1 MEENDTTV
9 GQEEALT
16 ESNLKTQSSNS
27 TEQPIA
33 SMADLLKETDL
44 SIEFPQ
50 AGETRQG
57 TIVRISDSEILVSIG
72 AKSEGVILGR
82 ELEHIPAEER
92 EKLKEGDIITV
103 YVLTPED
110 QSGNLQLSY
119 MRARE
124 ESDWRQVEDLLKSG
138 EVYQGQVSGYN
149 KGGLI
154 VPIGILRGF
163 VPTSQVSMDRRPPSD
178 DTPADRH
185 WSKMVDEPIK
195 VRVIEV
201 DRNRSRLIL
210 SERAALQE
218 SREALKD
225 RLLDELEQGAVRI
238 GKVTSLAEF
247 GAFVNLDGADGLVHL
262 SEISWDHIDH
272 PSDVLSVGQEVQVKV
287 ISLDRERKRIGLS
300 IRQLQED
307 PWTRKVKAL
316 QVGQLV
322 EGTITHLAKF
332 GAFARINDDD
342 DLEGLI
348 HISEISEQRIAHP
361 KEVLKEG
368 DKVTLRVIKI
378 EMDRKRIGLSLRKVD
393 SAQYTDLDWKMA
405 LADEVKEVAPSQPVD
420 LQIEESES
428 ISPAEQSYVAVEV
441 TPEGETH
448 IEEMKEVKKRT
459 KAKEQTNVKEQTKAK
474 EQTEAKE
481 QTKVLEQTPAEGKA
495 KAEKK
500 TKAEEKIK
508 AEDKIKVEQEPKAEN
523 NAKAVKKTKTA
534 KKTKIEEQT
543 KTEGPAKAEEQTEA
557 INT

>member
-1 MEENDTTV
+1 
-9 GQEEALT
+9 
-16 ESNLKTQSSNS
+16 
-27 TEQPIA
+27 
-33 SMADLLKETDL
+33 
-44 SIEFPQ
+44 
-50 AGETRQG
+50 
-57 TIVRISDSEILVSIG
+57 
-72 AKSEGVILGR
+72 
-82 ELEHIPAEER
+82 
-92 EKLKEGDIITV
+92 
-103 YVLTPED
+103 
-110 QSGNLQLSY
+110 
-119 MRARE
+119 
-124 ESDWRQVEDLLKSG
+124 
-138 EVYQGQVSGYN
+138 
-149 KGGLI
+149 
-154 VPIGILRGF
+154 
-163 VPTSQVSMDRRPPSD
+163 MDRRPPSD

-225 RLLDELEQGAVRI
+225 RLLGELEQGAVRT

-348 HISEISEQRIAHP
+348 HISEISEQRIVHP

-405 LADEVKEVAPSQPVD
+405 LADEVKEVTPSQHED
-420 LQIEESES
+420 LQVEESES

-448 IEEMKEVKKRT
+448 IEEKKEVKKRT
-459 KAKEQTNVKEQTKAK
+459 KAKEQTNVKEQDK
-474 EQTEAKE
+474 AKE
-481 QTKVLEQTPAEGKA
+481 QTKVLEQTPTEGKA

-500 TKAEEKIK
+500 IK
-508 AEDKIKVEQEPKAEN
+508 AEDNIKVEQEPKAEN

-534 KKTKIEEQT
+534 KKTKIEKQT

-557 INT
+557 INA

>member
-405 LADEVKEVAPSQPVD
+405 LADEVKEVAPSQPED

-441 TPEGETH
+441 SPEGETL
-448 IEEMKEVKKRT
+448 IGKKKEVKKRT
-459 KAKEQTNVKEQTKAK
+459 EAKEQTNVKEQTK
-474 EQTEAKE
+474 AKE

-500 TKAEEKIK
+500 TKADEKIK
-508 AEDKIKVEQEPKAEN
+508 AENKINVEQEPKSEN

>member
-16 ESNLKTQSSNS
+16 ESNLKSQSSNS

-110 QSGNLQLSY
+110 QSGNLQLSF

-163 VPTSQVSMDRRPPSD
+163 VPTSQVSMDRRPPPD
-178 DTPADRH
+178 DTPTDRH
-185 WSKMVDEPIK
+185 WSKMVNESIK

-225 RLLDELEQGAVRI
+225 RLLGELEQGAVRT

-405 LADEVKEVAPSQPVD
+405 LADEVKEVAPSQPED
-420 LQIEESES
+420 MQIEESES

-441 TPEGETH
+441 TPEGEIH
-448 IEEMKEVKKRT
+448 IEEKKEVKKRA
-459 KAKEQTNVKEQTKAK
+459 KAKEQTNVKEQTK
-474 EQTEAKE
+474 
-481 QTKVLEQTPAEGKA
+481 VLEQTTAEGKA
-495 KAEKK
+495 KAGKK

-534 KKTKIEEQT
+534 KKTKIEKQT

-557 INT
+557 INA

>member
-138 EVYQGQVSGYN
+138 EVYQGQVTGYN

-225 RLLDELEQGAVRI
+225 RLLDELEQGAVRT

-405 LADEVKEVAPSQPVD
+405 LADEVKEVAPSQPED

-428 ISPAEQSYVAVEV
+428 ISPVEQSYVAVEV

-459 KAKEQTNVKEQTKAK
+459 EAKEQTNVKEQTK
-474 EQTEAKE
+474 AKE

-508 AEDKIKVEQEPKAEN
+508 AEDKIKVEQEPMAEN

>member
-225 RLLDELEQGAVRI
+225 RLLGELEQGVVRT

-348 HISEISEQRIAHP
+348 HISEISEQRIVHP

-378 EMDRKRIGLSLRKVD
+378 ELDRKRIGLSLRKVD

-405 LADEVKEVAPSQPVD
+405 LADEVKEVTPSQHED
-420 LQIEESES
+420 LQVEESES

-448 IEEMKEVKKRT
+448 IEEKKEVKKRT
-459 KAKEQTNVKEQTKAK
+459 KAKEQTNVKEQDK
-474 EQTEAKE
+474 AKE
-481 QTKVLEQTPAEGKA
+481 QTKVLEQTPTEGKA

-534 KKTKIEEQT
+534 KKTKIEKQT

-557 INT
+557 INA

>member
-1 MEENDTTV
+1 MEENGTTV
-9 GQEEALT
+9 GQEEAPI
-16 ESNLKTQSSNS
+16 ESNLKSQSSNS

-44 SIEFPQ
+44 SIDFPQ

-57 TIVRISDSEILVSIG
+57 TIVRKSDGEILVSIG

-82 ELEHIPAEER
+82 ELEHIPPEER
-92 EKLKEGDIITV
+92 ENLKEGDVITV
-103 YVLTPED
+103 FVLTPED

-138 EVYQGQVSGYN
+138 EVYQGKVSGYN

-163 VPTSQVSMDRRPPSD
+163 VPTSQVSMDRRPPSE
-178 DTPADRH
+178 DTPTDRH
-185 WSKMVDEPIK
+185 WSKMVNEPIK

-225 RLLDELEQGAVRI
+225 RLLGELEQGVVRT

-272 PSDVLSVGQEVQVKV
+272 PSDVLKVGQEVQVKV

-307 PWTRKVKAL
+307 PWTKKVKAL

-332 GAFARINDDD
+332 GAFARINEDD

-361 KEVLKEG
+361 KEILKEG
-368 DKVTLRVIKI
+368 DNVTLRVIKI
-378 EMDRKRIGLSLRKVD
+378 EVDRKRIGLSLRKVD
-393 SAQYTDLDWKMA
+393 SAQYADLDWKMA
-405 LADEVKEVAPSQPVD
+405 LADEVKDVTPSQTEE
-420 LQIEESES
+420 LQIEEIETVSTAQQ
-428 ISPAEQSYVAVEV
+428 SPAAEEAA
-441 TPEGETH
+441 PEGETH
-448 IEEMKEVKKRT
+448 IEEKIEV
-459 KAKEQTNVKEQTKAK
+459 EEQTKAEEK
-474 EQTEAKE
+474 T
-481 QTKVLEQTPAEGKA
+481 

-500 TKAEEKIK
+500 TKVEKK
-508 AEDKIKVEQEPKAEN
+508 T
-523 NAKAVKKTKTA
+523 KAVKKPKA
-534 KKTKIEEQT
+534 EKKTEVEEH
-543 KTEGPAKAEEQTEA
+543 TEAEEQTEA
-557 INT
+557 EEPIKAEENTQVIKA

>member
-16 ESNLKTQSSNS
+16 ESDLKLQSSNS

-44 SIEFPQ
+44 SIDFPQ

-92 EKLKEGDIITV
+92 EKLKEGDITTV
-103 YVLTPED
+103 YVLTLED

-138 EVYQGQVSGYN
+138 EVYQGQVTGYN

-185 WSKMVDEPIK
+185 WSKMVDESIK

-225 RLLDELEQGAVRI
+225 RLLGELEQGAVRT

-405 LADEVKEVAPSQPVD
+405 LADEVKEVVPSQPED

-428 ISPAEQSYVAVEV
+428 ISPAEQSPAAEEVA
-441 TPEGETH
+441 PEGETH
-448 IEEMKEVKKRT
+448 IEEKTEVE
-459 KAKEQTNVKEQTKAK
+459 EQT
-474 EQTEAKE
+474 
-481 QTKVLEQTPAEGKA
+481 

-500 TKAEEKIK
+500 TKAERKT
-508 AEDKIKVEQEPKAEN
+508 KVEKKT
-523 NAKAVKKTKTA
+523 KAVKKAKAEKKTESKEQTEAEEPTKT
-534 KKTKIEEQT
+534 
-543 KTEGPAKAEEQTEA
+543 EEQTEA
-557 INT
+557 

>member
-1 MEENDTTV
+1 
-9 GQEEALT
+9 
-16 ESNLKTQSSNS
+16 
-27 TEQPIA
+27 
-33 SMADLLKETDL
+33 
-44 SIEFPQ
+44 
-50 AGETRQG
+50 
-57 TIVRISDSEILVSIG
+57 
-72 AKSEGVILGR
+72 
-82 ELEHIPAEER
+82 
-92 EKLKEGDIITV
+92 
-103 YVLTPED
+103 
-110 QSGNLQLSY
+110 
-119 MRARE
+119 
-124 ESDWRQVEDLLKSG
+124 
-138 EVYQGQVSGYN
+138 
-149 KGGLI
+149 
-154 VPIGILRGF
+154 
-163 VPTSQVSMDRRPPSD
+163 
-178 DTPADRH
+178 
-185 WSKMVDEPIK
+185 
-195 VRVIEV
+195 
-201 DRNRSRLIL
+201 
-210 SERAALQE
+210 
-218 SREALKD
+218 
-225 RLLDELEQGAVRI
+225 
-238 GKVTSLAEF
+238 
-247 GAFVNLDGADGLVHL
+247 VHL

-405 LADEVKEVAPSQPVD
+405 LADEVKEVAPSQPED
-420 LQIEESES
+420 MQIEESES

-441 TPEGETH
+441 TPEGEIH
-448 IEEMKEVKKRT
+448 IEEKKEVKKRA
-459 KAKEQTNVKEQTKAK
+459 KAKEQTNVKEQTK
-474 EQTEAKE
+474 
-481 QTKVLEQTPAEGKA
+481 VLEQTTAEGKA
-495 KAEKK
+495 KAGKK

-534 KKTKIEEQT
+534 KKTKIEKQT

-557 INT
+557 INA

>member
-82 ELEHIPAEER
+82 ELEHIPADER

-225 RLLDELEQGAVRI
+225 RLLDELEQGAVRT

-405 LADEVKEVAPSQPVD
+405 LADEVKEVAPSQPED

-428 ISPAEQSYVAVEV
+428 ISPVEQSYVAVEV

-459 KAKEQTNVKEQTKAK
+459 EAKEQTNVKEQTK
-474 EQTEAKE
+474 AKE

-508 AEDKIKVEQEPKAEN
+508 AEDKIKVEQEPMAEN